1 MLEIPSRIA
10 ISQLRPGIV
19 LYYISTKAVIL
30 LELTCPCEKNIEVW
44 LNKKFEKSLAMVSN
58 GWSLHLFLTEVG
70 GRGYFSVTRKSC
82 LMRLRFSTSLVKS
95 TLKSL
100 SLTSSKA
107 SKFVC
112 LGTQENGKIPLLL
125 PSLQKSSNLNVSKNH
140 LATLIIHSFEQ

>member
-58 GWSLHLFLTEVG
+58 GWSVHLFPTEVG

-82 LMRLRFSTSLVKS
+82 LMRLGFSTSLVKS

-100 SLTSSKA
+100 SLISSKA
-107 SKFVC
+107 SFQIC
-112 LGTQENGKIPLLL
+112 LSWDSRKWENTIAP
-125 PSLQKSSNLNVSKNH
+125 PQSSK
-140 LATLIIHSFEQ
+140 EQ

>member
-1 MLEIPSRIA
+1 MKTGSKPQHSIKKVGLLHFASACILQSDHLDKMLEIPSRIA

-82 LMRLRFSTSLVKS
+82 SMRLRFSTSLVKS
-95 TLKSL
+95 TLKSF
-100 SLTSSKA
+100 
-107 SKFVC
+107 KFNI
-112 LGTQENGKIPLLL
+112 L
-125 PSLQKSSNLNVSKNH
+125 
-140 LATLIIHSFEQ
+140 